1 MRGLLGKE
9 VGLTGKPSPAVE
21 ERARSS
27 AKGLDGEVTG
37 QAVCAEVEDGS

>member
-1 MRGLLGKE
+1 M
-9 VGLTGKPSPAVE
+9 GLTGKPSPAVE

-37 QAVCAEVEDGS
+37 QAVCAEAEDGS